1 MGCVQSSQ
9 EDGGDKSLGNAVF
22 AFVPTLRVP
31 CRSRENIAK
40 ANLTSASFLSQPKV
54 DHLIALRTRIE
65 VIAKGEDAKL
75 SLHKKKSNTSSSAK
89 YHHKLQLHPPPHN
102 GNQF

>member
-1 MGCVQSSQ
+1 MGCVQSLQ

-40 ANLTSASFLSQPKV
+40 ANLTSASFLSQPMV

-75 SLHKKKSNTSSSAK
+75 SLHKKKSSTSSAK
-89 YHHKLQLHPPPHN
+89 YHHKLQFLPPPHN